1 MTPPALLRIQADD
14 DVAVATR
21 DLHAGERV
29 EGVVVL
35 DAIPRGHKLALRD
48 RAAGQALN
56 KFAHVIGIATRGIRV
71 GQHVHTHNLAMPT
84 AHQLPPALVA
94 HGAARHA
101 PVAPRTFA
109 GYLRDDGA
117 VGTRNWIGILTSV
130 NCSATVARQIAR
142 RFEGEERLPKNVDG
156 IAALTHSTGCGM
168 AHEGEAID
176 VLRRTLS
183 GYARQPNFGGVL
195 IVGLGCEVNQIP
207 ALFASAGLQPGPR
220 LRVLGIQDSGGTSAA
235 IERGV
240 EEVRALLAIAGQDR
254 RVETPVSKLA
264 LGLQCGASDAWSA
277 LSANPA
283 LGAASDRLVAQG
295 GRVLLSET
303 PEIYG
308 AEDLLL
314 ARAASPQVADAL
326 RARLHWWERYAAA
339 NGTDLD
345 NNPSPGNL
353 AGGIT
358 TILEKSLGA
367 VAKGGRAALV
377 DVIGYAEAIRHPGL
391 TFMDSPGYDPCSAT
405 GQIASGCN
413 LLAFTTGRGA
423 VFGAVPTPSLK
434 LATTHELAARMP
446 EDIDLDCG
454 GVLGGET
461 TVDALG
467 EAIFERLLA
476 VASGERTASE
486 KLGFGEAEFVPW
498 RMGAVM

>member
-1 MTPPALLRIQADD
+1 MNAPALLRIRPDD

-21 DLHAGERV
+21 DLHAGERLD
-29 EGVVVL
+29 GLVVL
-35 DAIPRGHKLALRD
+35 DAIPRGHKVALRD

-56 KFAHVIGIATRGIRV
+56 KFAHVIGVATRGIRC
-71 GQHVHTHNLAMPT
+71 GQHVHSHNLSMPAAHDLLTPVAMRG
-84 AHQLPPALVA
+84 AGPATQA
-94 HGAARHA
+94 
-101 PVAPRTFA
+101 APRTFA
-109 GYLRDDGA
+109 GFQREHGA

-142 RFEGEERLPKNVDG
+142 RFESRGVLPDSVDG
-156 IAALTHSTGCGM
+156 VAALTHSTGCGM
-168 AHEGEAID
+168 THEGEAID
-176 VLRRTLS
+176 VLRRTLA

-207 ALFASAGLQPGPR
+207 DLFAQAGLQPGPR

-240 EEVRALLAIAGQDR
+240 EEVEALLAIAGGDCR
-254 RVETPVSKLA
+254 SNTPVSSLA

-283 LGAASDRLVAQG
+283 LGVAADFLVSHG

-326 RARLHWWERYAAA
+326 RARLQWWERYAAA

-367 VAKGGRAALV
+367 VAKGGHAALV
-377 DVIGYAEAIRHPGL
+377 DVIGYADVIRHAGL

-434 LATTHELAARMP
+434 LATTHELAARMS
-446 EDIDLDCG
+446 EDIDIDCG
-454 GVLGGET
+454 GALTGAT
-461 TVDALG
+461 SVDALG
-467 EAIFERLLA
+467 AAIFERLLA

-498 RMGAVM
+498 RLGAVM